1 MERWTLLWTLAFVLL
16 VVGVLLLFVPVVPSG
31 TQTVTPPK
39 LASEDQW
46 YIYEVNVTTFSVTGS
61 VPFTLFWSATS
72 SLYLDYATCRMPQ
85 SNFSGLFNGQF
96 SENGCSEFYGL
107 AGASNN
113 PALTVSVPAGGSII
127 LAWGLFQSGQAS
139 VSISYSTW
147 TGVTW
152 VSPLLIVA
160 GVVAI
165 LRGRAELIENK
176 KHMAK
181 LIYEDGQQGPSSRWQ
196 D

>member
-1 MERWTLLWTLAFVLL
+1 MERWTLLWILAFVLL
-16 VVGVLLLFVPVVPSG
+16 LVGGLLLFVPVVPSG

-46 YIYEVNVTTFSVTGS
+46 YIYEVNVTAFSVTGS
-61 VPFTLFWSATS
+61 VPFTLFWSSTS

-85 SNFSGLFNGQF
+85 SSFSGFFNGQ
-96 SENGCSEFYGL
+96 SNESGCSEIYGL
-107 AGASNN
+107 SGASNN

-127 LAWGLFQSGQAS
+127 LGWGLFHYGPAS
-139 VSISYSTW
+139 VSISYATW

-152 VSPLLIVA
+152 VSPILLIA

-165 LRGRAELIENK
+165 FRGRADWIENEK
-176 KHMAK
+176 LVAK
-181 LIYEDGQQGPSSRWQ
+181 RILEASQRAPEWRWRG
-196 D
+196 